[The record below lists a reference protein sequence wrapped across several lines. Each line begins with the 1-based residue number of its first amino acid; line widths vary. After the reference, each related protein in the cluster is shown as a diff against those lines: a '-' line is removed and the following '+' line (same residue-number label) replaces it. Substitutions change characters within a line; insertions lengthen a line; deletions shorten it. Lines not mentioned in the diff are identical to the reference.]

1 MRTTMRKA
9 TLLAL
14 PLLLTAAP
22 ALAQSAGGNAGL
34 ALAALVAFQSPLVS
48 AHDKQ
53 IMTYMLNGNLNF
65 SYPAGK
71 KIVVKADSIVCRA
84 SNVDISSHSCAFTFG
99 AKKPSIT
106 GRTAHELYATFIQ
119 VGIPGDGAAGT
130 IFEALKTLDCT
141 VDPNA
146 VKQRDGS
153 GADCSFTPGQ

>member
-1 MRTTMRKA
+1 MRKSA
-9 TLLAL
+9 LLAL
-14 PLLLTAAP
+14 PLLLAVTPVFAE
-22 ALAQSAGGNAGL
+22 SAGGNAGL
-34 ALAALVAFQSPLVS
+34 ALAALVSFESPLVS

-53 IMTYMLNGNLNF
+53 VMSYMLNGNLNF

-71 KIVVKADSIVCRA
+71 KIVVKADSVVCRA

-99 AKKPSIT
+99 AKKPSIA
-106 GRTAHELYATFIQ
+106 GRAGHELYATLIQ

-130 IFEALKTLDCT
+130 IFEALKSLNCT

-153 GADCSFTPGQ
+153 GADCTFTPGQ